1 MEEVFE
7 KLGRYIK
14 SCHIKDVLLEQD
26 FTMMYREVECGGGI
40 INLEKYAELAARYNP
55 DMPMIIEHLHSEKEY
70 LESIEYVKRRLKL

>member
-1 MEEVFE
+1 
-7 KLGRYIK
+7 
-14 SCHIKDVLLEQD
+14 
-26 FTMMYREVECGGGI
+26 MMYREVECGGGI